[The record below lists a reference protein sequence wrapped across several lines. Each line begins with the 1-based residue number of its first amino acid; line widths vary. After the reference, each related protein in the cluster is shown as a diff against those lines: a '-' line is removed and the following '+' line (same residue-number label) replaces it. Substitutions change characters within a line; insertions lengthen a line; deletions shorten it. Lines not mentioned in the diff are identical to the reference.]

1 VPLVPMMTVPILIF
15 SIILVITSVALALF
29 VLMHKGRG
37 GGLSDLFGGGISS
50 PLVGHQSQNEISIGS
65 PSSSE
70 WFGWRQS
77 WRSTCFTSWVPK
89 PLTTTGRS
97 F

>member
-1 VPLVPMMTVPILIF
+1 MMTVPILIF

-50 PLVGHQSQNEISIGS
+50 SLVGHRSQNEISIGS

-70 WFGWRQS
+70 WSGSRQS
-77 WRSTCFTSWVPK
+77 WRWLALQARCLTACNHRPVTCFA
-89 PLTTTGRS
+89 RH
-97 F
+97 